1 MNKQLVSLSLLVA
14 ASMVSLPTSAATNSI
29 SKTAAAKMF
38 TVLSDGRG
46 MPAITF
52 FILSPSNFSS
62 ATVNKPNTLSSV
74 AYSIA
79 AYPVSL
85 TDTVQLCYYRPYT
98 AAPSLCRGVT
108 SGSTSATPDFNSLPS
123 ITEQE

>member
-1 MNKQLVSLSLLVA
+1 MNKQLVSLSLLIA
-14 ASMVSLPTSAATNSI
+14 ASMVSLPTSAAINSI

-52 FILSPSNFSS
+52 FIPSTLNFSS

-74 AYSIA
+74 IYSIV

-85 TDTVQLCYYRPYT
+85 TYKVQLCYYRPYT
-98 AAPSLCRGVT
+98 ATPSMCRG
-108 SGSTSATPDFNSLPS
+108 
-123 ITEQE
+123 